1 MLTIVAFPATSI
13 KKAICTASDF
23 SMCPGVS
30 WELIRFVEIR
40 RERMENTH
48 LLNNEFAD

>member
-30 WELIRFVEIR
+30 WGV
-40 RERMENTH
+40 
-48 LLNNEFAD
+48 D